1 MGVHVETEMKSITG
15 LPLIPVLLAG
25 SLRGA
30 PRHDDAVRLG
40 GLSQRVPNTCS
51 TNTGAACV
59 FPFLY
64 GGVEYTKCSYAD
76 SPVPWCATATR
87 SDGTVITN
95 SWGDCQMDTGTSS
108 CLVETGVS
116 WCSTL
121 TAQQGEH
128 VAGNEGTCPA
138 SCPGSVSTTTT
149 TPTPVCVPGS
159 LSSVDCN
166 TCVCSSLGQQV
177 CTTDSCSSSFTT
189 TTTTPP
195 TTTTTTT
202 STTTTTTP
210 STSTVASS
218 SCLTVS
224 GPDTGSSCVFP
235 FTFNGVTYV
244 TCADWIYGGSNQGE
258 KWCSTKVDAAGQH
271 VNGEGKYGF
280 CSSDCNPNVSLAA
293 ILAGL
298 GINANSNFR
307 QEANTNS
314 VAFRAGS
321 DDPK

>member
-1 MGVHVETEMKSITG
+1 MNSWQDQTAWPDGPARSGFLYLRKFIRPGNPVRRWDVTLLSLCPVHVETEMKSITG
-15 LPLIPVLLAG
+15 LSLIPVLLAG

-30 PRHDDAVRLG
+30 PRHEDAVRLG

-108 CLVETGVS
+108 CLAETLSFSSCSTPTGDCVFPFRHKGVVYTTCTTVELGVS

-121 TAQQGEH
+121 TTQQGEH

-177 CTTDSCSSSFTT
+177 NCFGWKLLSLEF
-189 TTTTPP
+189 
-195 TTTTTTT
+195 
-202 STTTTTTP
+202 
-210 STSTVASS
+210 
-218 SCLTVS
+218 
-224 GPDTGSSCVFP
+224 PDFGCKF
-235 FTFNGVTYV
+235 
-244 TCADWIYGGSNQGE
+244 SN
-258 KWCSTKVDAAGQH
+258 KVYLLFIIH
-271 VNGEGKYGF
+271 
-280 CSSDCNPNVSLAA
+280 
-293 ILAGL
+293 
-298 GINANSNFR
+298 
-307 QEANTNS
+307 
-314 VAFRAGS
+314 
-321 DDPK
+321 

>member
-108 CLVETGVS
+108 CLAETLSFSSCSTPTGDCVFPFRHKGVVYTTCTTVELGVS

-121 TAQQGEH
+121 TTQQGEH

-138 SCPGSVSTTTT
+138 SCPGSVSTTTTT

-177 CTTDSCSSSFTT
+177 CTTDTCSSSF
-189 TTTTPP
+189 
-195 TTTTTTT
+195 
-202 STTTTTTP
+202 TTTTTTP

-218 SCLTVS
+218 SSCLTVS
-224 GPDTGSSCVFP
+224 GPDTGSSCFFP

-244 TCADWIYGGSNQGE
+244 TCADWI
-258 KWCSTKVDAAGQH
+258 
-271 VNGEGKYGF
+271 
-280 CSSDCNPNVSLAA
+280 
-293 ILAGL
+293 
-298 GINANSNFR
+298 
-307 QEANTNS
+307 
-314 VAFRAGS
+314 
-321 DDPK
+321 